1 MSIMTKAA
9 AVLALGA
16 VVTLVSN
23 AALANTK
30 GPSGPVRHGGGG
42 VGGQAGHNPH
52 NPNGHRPYDP
62 PAGYHKLH
70 PVVNKQVCYWLPTI
84 GGGTVTG
91 LEQKCYWTK
100 I

>member
-1 MSIMTKAA
+1 MSIKIKFAA
-9 AVLALGA
+9 LALGA
-16 VVTLVSN
+16 VVALASS

-30 GPSGPVRHGGGG
+30 GPSGPVRHGT
-42 VGGQAGHNPH
+42 GGQASQHPSGP
-52 NPNGHRPYDP
+52 RPYYDP
-62 PAGYHKLH
+62 LAGYHKRH
-70 PVVNKQVCYWLPTI
+70 PVVNKQVCYWLPKI